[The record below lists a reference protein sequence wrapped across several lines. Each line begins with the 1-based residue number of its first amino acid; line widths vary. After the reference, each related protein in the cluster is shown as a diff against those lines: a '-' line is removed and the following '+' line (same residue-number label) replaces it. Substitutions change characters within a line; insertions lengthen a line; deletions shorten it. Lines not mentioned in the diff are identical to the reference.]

1 MSEIYCNGEHAS
13 FPADQFEV
21 TAEFGLIH
29 KTAIPHT
36 VNGDPLSPTSWALPT
51 VSPKLATE
59 VESESWT
66 SLSGDEPAAETQV
79 EGEPAASE

>member
-1 MSEIYCNGEHAS
+1 MNEIYCNGEHSS

-36 VNGDPLSPTSWALPT
+36 VNGDPINPTSWALPT
-51 VSPKLATE
+51 VSPTEVSE
-59 VESESWT
+59 VESKAWT
-66 SLSGDEPAAETQV
+66 SLAAAEPSAET
-79 EGEPAASE
+79 EAEEEPGADE